1 MAETARWNDH
11 IFEVSPN
18 LMRGFSDLSIT
29 GSATTEEK
37 ETGSQKYVSYKNGG
51 TTQVTLTAMLSVFTG
66 CDVREEAMAFVDEA
80 RRGCYG
86 YLYVDSKKLV
96 ACPLMLTNAA
106 ISKTEIAAGG
116 TWTYAEAKLTFK
128 QCGKY
133 DGETSGSSSSSGS
146 GSASKSGSVKS
157 STGTGTSNKD
167 WRETFTSRLRKGAA
181 ADAGLINYGKTS
193 SVKTTTTKTTE
204 ETKTETKS
212 AQSYINNAVTK
223 TAQAQSSKRTA
234 SNAKGA
240 KGGKITL
247 YTKE

>member
-51 TTQVTLTAMLSVFTG
+51 TTQVTLTAILSVFTG
-66 CDVREEAMAFVDEA
+66 SDVREEAMAFVDEA

-157 STGTGTSNKD
+157 STGTTTKD

-193 SVKTTTTKTTE
+193 SVKTATTKTTE
-204 ETKTETKS
+204 ETKS
-212 AQSYINNAVTK
+212 AQSYINNYVTRS
-223 TAQAQSSKRTA
+223 AQTQSSKQTA
-234 SNAKGA
+234 SNAKNA

>member
-1 MAETARWNDH
+1 M
-11 IFEVSPN
+11 
-18 LMRGFSDLSIT
+18 
-29 GSATTEEK
+29 
-37 ETGSQKYVSYKNGG
+37 
-51 TTQVTLTAMLSVFTG
+51 TLTAILSVFTG
-66 CDVREEAMAFVDEA
+66 SDVREEAMAFVDEA

-157 STGTGTSNKD
+157 STGTSTKD

-204 ETKTETKS
+204 ETKS
-212 AQSYINNAVTK
+212 AQSYINNSVTK
-223 TAQAQSSKRTA
+223 SAQTQSSKLTA

-247 YTKE
+247 HTKE